1 MYELSRIRLY
11 SIGPA
16 GARYA
21 DTVLDLRGV
30 GEPVPSPAPTQA
42 EFFEEEPVG
51 PPRRPAPAG
60 VLFLENGGGKSV
72 LLKLIFSVMLPG
84 HRNTLGGASS
94 GVLRKFLLAD
104 DCGHV
109 ALEWQHTVTGE
120 TVVVGKVSEW
130 RGRQVSNDPRKFAE
144 AWYSFRP
151 GPGMSLD
158 SLPVAESA
166 AVRPTVEGASTARG
180 RRRTMKGF
188 RDALTEAGKAY
199 PHLDVVWVEIHERW
213 NEHLG
218 ELGLDPELFRYQR
231 EMNADEGEAAGLFA
245 VKNDSDFTDLL
256 LRAVTDTRDTDGLA
270 DLVHGFAHK
279 LGRRAE
285 LTAERDFTAGS
296 LDLLQRIADAAERRE
311 QARGVHAGAE
321 RRTRT
326 LSRRLSAR
334 GAEERARAAELAE
347 RVASAAQAVT
357 DAEGARGRSDLVAA
371 ELAYRHASL
380 ALAAAEKG
388 AAAQRR
394 ELNDARTLHSAWQAA
409 ETVLR
414 HRAAADRS
422 ARVAAA
428 IREAERDAAPALA
441 ARAKAAADLVRA
453 LHAAAEDGER
463 VANEEEERSAAL
475 QETGEA
481 AHRDA
486 TSAATAAQRA
496 RSDAEHLRQRLA
508 EVEQETAEAV
518 RAGWLDDSAPDADP
532 ARAALAASDAEKTTV
547 AAFDEARETA
557 RRTADH
563 AKSAAAVEARAE
575 LAAARAVD
583 AARATESAYEAERRA
598 AEALGAEQRL
608 IELLGLPQPTAAVPA
623 PRGAAR
629 PSAADSRAA
638 GGVTVRVPDAGG
650 RGMGRRAARTLPAD
664 SGRDGWITV
673 RVDEE
678 DADDIGLSQL
688 PAAFRAA
695 PHAPPTIPPD
705 SEPAPHDHDYAPED
719 PPTDTRSRF
728 EGENHAAPGPSAA
741 RPRGGGGAPGSVVR
755 STDVP
760 GMEGGSA
767 VVGDGFPGTGPVSG
781 DGVSAS
787 RVVGGPCP
795 GGAAAGGGE
804 GSGGMSGSAACP
816 RGGGAVPGSV
826 TQLTDAVVGDAFS
839 GTGPVSRG
847 EVSASCAVG
856 DPCPGGAAAGGVDPS
871 AARPRGGGAAS
882 GSVVRSTDV
891 VVGLEGGS
899 AVVGDGFP
907 GTGPV
912 SRGEV
917 SASCAVGDP
926 CPGGAAAGGVEEG
939 DGVKGGGMS
948 GPSAARPR
956 GGGAASGSVVR
967 STDVVVGAE
976 GASAVAGDSLSA
988 TGPVGEAGRARRVEG
1003 DAASVGDQC
1012 RGTGPVDEAGDTA
1025 RVDGGAEGARP
1036 ARHGAASA
1044 EVAEAGPGEAHRRR
1058 PLAAESRPAGW
1069 VTVRIDEAQDAA
1081 SGGGGPRPEGHC
1093 GAAPAVAVD
1102 SHGDGGQAGTAAATD
1117 TAVGHAAPS
1126 DDGPRSDGPRS
1137 DGPRGARVVA
1147 AESRPPGE
1155 VSARVGDVD
1164 GGQGEPEAADTG
1176 TRPAN
1181 VTPADAD
1188 PVTPA
1193 DADSGSAADDS
1204 DCWSPEPGGEPDRE
1218 RDRGRHPRPAPRA
1231 FADGP
1236 LTAEELDRNAEA
1248 LRELL
1253 EESVASAERQLF
1265 ELRTAA
1271 AEDARILGALG
1282 DGGLLPPSPDVLAAV
1297 EYLGEHGIPAL
1308 PGWRYLAQAVDPVDH
1323 AAVLAA
1329 RPELVDGV
1337 VITDPGTHARAREV
1351 LGQASLLPR
1360 SAVAVGTSAAL
1371 LAPTPAPGTEDSGVF
1386 LVPPNPA
1393 MHDERAAD
1401 DERRGLRARATE
1413 RDEEIRALA
1422 ARLAGDRA
1430 LSARL
1435 ASWRTGCPPGRLAEL
1450 AAAAETAREAADT
1463 AQRELVEGRT
1473 ARAEAD
1479 EAATEAAR
1487 VRDERQEAAQRA
1499 RRVADALA
1507 GLAYRL
1513 RERATWQTRLR
1524 ELAEEAAEYE
1534 ERAAGCVDRAR
1545 AADEDRRAAQRAAD
1559 DAHRTARALRA
1570 ERAEIAG
1577 APDDLGEVTEP
1588 PSASLPALRE
1598 AYRAASQVYE
1608 KVGVGADLRAEQ
1620 ARAESDESAALA
1632 SLDRLTNKVRTR
1644 AAQLLEGTDGADGP
1658 SRQAAAARAES
1669 LVQMLES
1676 RASAASEQLGRLR
1689 GEAERLAPADG
1700 DAHTELPEETVPADA
1715 EQAKELLRTANGE
1728 LAARTDA
1735 LDTARTAHA
1744 DLVRAHRAAED
1755 AAGGFDE
1762 TAALL
1767 RDLLRDGP
1775 GAEDDGERPEP
1786 YAGGLAEARQ
1796 AAAESRR
1803 SLRGCAADLSA
1814 AESAVRE
1821 ASDVL
1826 VRHANST
1833 RYEQV
1838 RTPARQQ
1845 IRELPAAALPEH
1857 AAAWAEAFAPRLRVL
1872 TDELEQLERNRDSI
1886 VDRLRGLVE
1895 SCLAT
1900 LRSAQRLSR
1909 LPEGLGEWS
1918 GQEFLRIR
1926 FEDPDQASLT
1936 ERLGEVIDEA
1946 TRSAVRKN
1954 SDLRRDGMSLLLR
1967 GVHAALL
1974 PRGVAVEIL
1983 KPDAVLRAERVP
1995 VRQMGD
2001 VFSGGQLLTAA
2012 IALYCTMAAL
2022 RSNDRGRD
2030 KHRHAGTLFL
2040 DNPIGRANAT
2050 YLLELQRAVA
2060 DALGVQLLYTTGL
2073 FDTTALAEFPLVIRL
2088 RNDADLRA
2096 GLKYISVE
2104 EHLRPGLPVREPE
2117 EEQQVHGQITAT
2129 RMYRRP
2135 EADAD
2140 EPVEAA
2146 DRP

>member
-1 MYELSRIRLY
+1 MYELSRVRLY

-30 GEPVPSPAPTQA
+30 GEPVADPAPAQA
-42 EFFEEEPVG
+42 DFFEDEPVG

-120 TVVVGKVSEW
+120 CVVVGKVSEW

-158 SLPVAESA
+158 SLPVAEST
-166 AVRPTVEGASTARG
+166 AVRPPVEGVSGARG

-188 RDALTEAGKAY
+188 RDAITEAGKAY
-199 PHLDVVWVEIHERW
+199 PNLDVVWEEVHERW

-296 LDLLQRIADAAERRE
+296 LDLLSRIADAAAQRE
-311 QARGVHAGAE
+311 QARGVHAAAE

-326 LSRRLSAR
+326 LARGLSAR
-334 GAEERARAAELAE
+334 GAEERGRAAELAE
-347 RVASAAQAVT
+347 QVAAAAHAVT
-357 DAEGARGRSDLVAA
+357 AAEGERARGERIAA

-380 ALAAAEKG
+380 ALADAEKA

-394 ELNDARTLHSAWQAA
+394 ELSDARTLSAAWQAA

-441 ARAKAAADLVRA
+441 ARARAAGELVQA

-463 VANEEEERSAAL
+463 VANEQEERSAAL
-475 QETGEA
+475 QERGEA

-486 TSAATAAQRA
+486 TAAATAAQRA
-496 RSDAEHLRQRLA
+496 RSEAEHLRQRLA

-532 ARAALAASDAEKTTV
+532 ARAALAASDAEKTAV
-547 AAFDEARETA
+547 AAWDTARETA
-557 RRTADH
+557 RRSAER
-563 AKSAAAVEARAE
+563 AKEAAAEEARAE
-575 LAAARAVD
+575 LAAARASD
-583 AARATESAYEAERRA
+583 AAQA
-598 AEALGAEQRL
+598 AEAAHAAEHRAAASLAAEERL
-608 IELLGLPQPTAAVPA
+608 AELLGLPAAVAEDA
-623 PRGAAR
+623 PRGT
-629 PSAADSRAA
+629 S
-638 GGVTVRVPDAGG
+638 VP
-650 RGMGRRAARTLPAD
+650 
-664 SGRDGWITV
+664 
-673 RVDEE
+673 
-678 DADDIGLSQL
+678 
-688 PAAFRAA
+688 
-695 PHAPPTIPPD
+695 
-705 SEPAPHDHDYAPED
+705 
-719 PPTDTRSRF
+719 
-728 EGENHAAPGPSAA
+728 
-741 RPRGGGGAPGSVVR
+741 RPRTGGAPG
-755 STDVP
+755 DP
-760 GMEGGSA
+760 GDTVAERA
-767 VVGDGFPGTGPVSG
+767 DGTAPERLADGPGT
-781 DGVSAS
+781 DGA
-787 RVVGGPCP
+787 P
-795 GGAAAGGGE
+795 
-804 GSGGMSGSAACP
+804 
-816 RGGGAVPGSV
+816 
-826 TQLTDAVVGDAFS
+826 
-839 GTGPVSRG
+839 TGP
-847 EVSASCAVG
+847 
-856 DPCPGGAAAGGVDPS
+856 
-871 AARPRGGGAAS
+871 
-882 GSVVRSTDV
+882 
-891 VVGLEGGS
+891 
-899 AVVGDGFP
+899 
-907 GTGPV
+907 
-912 SRGEV
+912 
-917 SASCAVGDP
+917 
-926 CPGGAAAGGVEEG
+926 
-939 DGVKGGGMS
+939 
-948 GPSAARPR
+948 
-956 GGGAASGSVVR
+956 
-967 STDVVVGAE
+967 
-976 GASAVAGDSLSA
+976 
-988 TGPVGEAGRARRVEG
+988 AGRA
-1003 DAASVGDQC
+1003 
-1012 RGTGPVDEAGDTA
+1012 
-1025 RVDGGAEGARP
+1025 
-1036 ARHGAASA
+1036 
-1044 EVAEAGPGEAHRRR
+1044 
-1058 PLAAESRPAGW
+1058 
-1069 VTVRIDEAQDAA
+1069 
-1081 SGGGGPRPEGHC
+1081 
-1093 GAAPAVAVD
+1093 
-1102 SHGDGGQAGTAAATD
+1102 
-1117 TAVGHAAPS
+1117 
-1126 DDGPRSDGPRS
+1126 
-1137 DGPRGARVVA
+1137 
-1147 AESRPPGE
+1147 
-1155 VSARVGDVD
+1155 
-1164 GGQGEPEAADTG
+1164 
-1176 TRPAN
+1176 
-1181 VTPADAD
+1181 
-1188 PVTPA
+1188 
-1193 DADSGSAADDS
+1193 
-1204 DCWSPEPGGEPDRE
+1204 
-1218 RDRGRHPRPAPRA
+1218 
-1231 FADGP
+1231 
-1236 LTAEELDRNAEA
+1236 LTAEELDRSAEA
-1248 LRELL
+1248 LQEVLD
-1253 EESVASAERQLF
+1253 ETVAAAERQLF

-1271 AEDARILGALG
+1271 ADDSRILGALG
-1282 DGGLLPPSPDVLAAV
+1282 DGGLLPPGPDVLAAV

-1308 PGWRYLAQAVDPVDH
+1308 PGWRYLAQAVDPADH
-1323 AAVLAA
+1323 AAVLEA

-1337 VITDPGTHARAREV
+1337 IITDPESHARAREA
-1351 LGQASLLPR
+1351 LASAALLPR
-1360 SAVAVGTSAAL
+1360 STVAVGTAAAL
-1371 LAPTPAPGTEDSGVF
+1371 LAPTPRPGSGDPDVF

-1401 DERRGLRARATE
+1401 DERQALRARATARE
-1413 RDEEIRALA
+1413 EEIRALA

-1430 LSARL
+1430 LAARL
-1435 ASWRTGCPPGRLAEL
+1435 SSWRTGCPPGRLAEL
-1450 AAAAETAREAADT
+1450 AEAARTTRAAAETAREALA
-1463 AQRELVEGRT
+1463 AARA

-1479 EAATEAAR
+1479 EVAAEAAR
-1487 VRDERQEAAQRA
+1487 VRDERADAAQRA
-1499 RRVADALA
+1499 RRAADALA
-1507 GLAYRL
+1507 GLAFRL
-1513 RERATWQTRLR
+1513 RERSGWQSRLR
-1524 ELAEEAAEYE
+1524 ELADEAAEAE
-1534 ERAAGCVDRAR
+1534 ERAALCLERAR

-1559 DAHRTARALRA
+1559 DARRTARALRA

-1577 APDDLGEVTEP
+1577 APDDLP
-1588 PSASLPALRE
+1588 QPDPAAPRAALPALRE
-1598 AYRAASQVYE
+1598 AYRAASQLYE

-1620 ARAESDESAALA
+1620 ARAESDESAALTE
-1632 SLDRLTNKVRTR
+1632 LDRLTNKVRTR

-1669 LVQMLES
+1669 LVQMLET

-1689 GEAERLAPADG
+1689 GEAERLAPLDG
-1700 DAHTELPEETVPADA
+1700 EAHTELPEELVPAGA
-1715 EQAKELLRTANGE
+1715 EHAQALLRTATAE

-1735 LDTARTAHA
+1735 LEAARAAHA
-1744 DLVRAHRAAED
+1744 DLLRAHRAAED

-1762 TAALL
+1762 SAALL
-1767 RDLLRDGP
+1767 RDLLRDNVRDADRAP
-1775 GAEDDGERPEP
+1775 EAADGEERPEP
-1786 YAGGLAEARQ
+1786 YRGTLAEARQ
-1796 AAAESRR
+1796 AAAEARR

-1814 AESAVRE
+1814 ADATVRE

-1826 VRHANST
+1826 VRHANSV

-1845 IRELPAAALPEH
+1845 IRELPAAALHEH
-1857 AAAWAEAFAPRLRVL
+1857 AAAWADAFAPRLRVL
-1872 TDELEQLERNRDSI
+1872 TDELAQLERNRDSI

-1895 SCLAT
+1895 SSLAT

-1926 FEDPDQASLT
+1926 FDDPDHATLT

-1946 TRSAVRKN
+1946 TRAAVRKN

-1967 GVHAALL
+1967 GVAAALR
-1974 PRGVAVEIL
+1974 PKGIAVEIL

-1995 VRQMGD
+1995 VGQMGD

-2104 EHLRPGLPVREPE
+2104 EHLRPGLP
-2117 EEQQVHGQITAT
+2117 QQQEAGAEAVHGEITAT

-2135 EADAD
+2135 PA
-2140 EPVEAA
+2140 PT
-2146 DRP
+2146 P

>member
-1 MYELSRIRLY
+1 MYELSRVRLY

-151 GPGMSLD
+151 GPGLSLD

-166 AVRPTVEGASTARG
+166 AVRPIVEGTSTARG

-188 RDALTEAGKAY
+188 RDAITEADKAY
-199 PHLDVVWVEIHERW
+199 PHLDVSWVEIHERW

-296 LDLLQRIADAAERRE
+296 LDLLSRIADAAERRE

-321 RRTRT
+321 RRTRA
-326 LSRRLSAR
+326 LARRLSGR
-334 GAEERARAAELAE
+334 GAEERERAAELAQQ
-347 RVASAAQAVT
+347 VATAAHAVT
-357 DAEGARGRSDLVAA
+357 EAEEARGRSSLVAA

-394 ELNDARTLHSAWQAA
+394 EVNDARTLHSAWQAA

-463 VANEEEERSAAL
+463 LANEEEERSAAL

-486 TSAATAAQRA
+486 TAAATSAQRA
-496 RSDAEHLRQRLA
+496 RSETEHLRQRLA

-532 ARAALAASDAEKTTV
+532 ARAALAASDAEKTAV
-547 AAFDEARETA
+547 AAWDAAREAA
-557 RRTADH
+557 RRTADA
-563 AKSAAAVEARAE
+563 AKAAAAEQSRTE
-575 LAAARAVD
+575 LAAARAAD
-583 AARATESAYEAERRA
+583 ASNAAVAAYDAERRA
-598 AEALGAEQRL
+598 AESLGSEQRL
-608 IELLGLPQPTAAVPA
+608 VELLGLPMAAPSVPA
-623 PRGAAR
+623 PRAGRPSAAEAGQPRRVTMRVDELEQPDSAHGAPGPGRPARSLGADAHPPGRVSAHVDGTESDTQAADAPYAPPVGDPDGSAPTADEAEDCWDPEVGDAATADSAAGGTTARGAADASGGVTRGAGGAADGVGAGPERLAGGVGRPAEGVTDGAVRRGGDAGWAREAEGAAGGAADDVPGAAR
-629 PSAADSRAA
+629 PGAGGATGGAARQAGEVTGGAGHGAESPEGGLAREMEGAAARRAEGDGGTA
-638 GGVTVRVPDAGG
+638 GGVQGTGGQRATEHGSGGADRQGDGATDGSVGQAGDATGGGSTPGAGVRRGASGG
-650 RGMGRRAARTLPAD
+650 RREDSAR
-664 SGRDGWITV
+664 
-673 RVDEE
+673 
-678 DADDIGLSQL
+678 
-688 PAAFRAA
+688 
-695 PHAPPTIPPD
+695 
-705 SEPAPHDHDYAPED
+705 
-719 PPTDTRSRF
+719 
-728 EGENHAAPGPSAA
+728 
-741 RPRGGGGAPGSVVR
+741 
-755 STDVP
+755 
-760 GMEGGSA
+760 
-767 VVGDGFPGTGPVSG
+767 
-781 DGVSAS
+781 
-787 RVVGGPCP
+787 
-795 GGAAAGGGE
+795 GGE
-804 GSGGMSGSAACP
+804 GSADKATAR
-816 RGGGAVPGSV
+816 RGAGGA
-826 TQLTDAVVGDAFS
+826 
-839 GTGPVSRG
+839 RR
-847 EVSASCAVG
+847 SAG
-856 DPCPGGAAAGGVDPS
+856 
-871 AARPRGGGAAS
+871 
-882 GSVVRSTDV
+882 
-891 VVGLEGGS
+891 
-899 AVVGDGFP
+899 
-907 GTGPV
+907 
-912 SRGEV
+912 
-917 SASCAVGDP
+917 
-926 CPGGAAAGGVEEG
+926 
-939 DGVKGGGMS
+939 
-948 GPSAARPR
+948 
-956 GGGAASGSVVR
+956 
-967 STDVVVGAE
+967 
-976 GASAVAGDSLSA
+976 
-988 TGPVGEAGRARRVEG
+988 
-1003 DAASVGDQC
+1003 
-1012 RGTGPVDEAGDTA
+1012 
-1025 RVDGGAEGARP
+1025 
-1036 ARHGAASA
+1036 
-1044 EVAEAGPGEAHRRR
+1044 
-1058 PLAAESRPAGW
+1058 
-1069 VTVRIDEAQDAA
+1069 
-1081 SGGGGPRPEGHC
+1081 
-1093 GAAPAVAVD
+1093 
-1102 SHGDGGQAGTAAATD
+1102 
-1117 TAVGHAAPS
+1117 
-1126 DDGPRSDGPRS
+1126 
-1137 DGPRGARVVA
+1137 
-1147 AESRPPGE
+1147 
-1155 VSARVGDVD
+1155 
-1164 GGQGEPEAADTG
+1164 
-1176 TRPAN
+1176 
-1181 VTPADAD
+1181 
-1188 PVTPA
+1188 
-1193 DADSGSAADDS
+1193 
-1204 DCWSPEPGGEPDRE
+1204 
-1218 RDRGRHPRPAPRA
+1218 
-1231 FADGP
+1231 DGP
-1236 LTAEELDRNAEA
+1236 LSAEELDRNADA

-1253 EESVASAERQLF
+1253 DESVASAERQLF
-1265 ELRTAA
+1265 DLRTAA
-1271 AEDARILGALG
+1271 ADDARILGALG

-1337 VITDPGTHARAREV
+1337 VITDPDTHARAREV
-1351 LGQASLLPR
+1351 LGTASLLPR
-1360 SAVAVGTSAAL
+1360 SAVAVGTAAAL
-1371 LAPTPAPGTEDSGVF
+1371 LAPTPPPGAQDSGVF

-1401 DERRGLRARATE
+1401 DERRELRARATA

-1435 ASWRTGCPPGRLAEL
+1435 SAWRTGCPPGRLAEL
-1450 AAAAETAREAADT
+1450 AEAAEAAREAAAA
-1463 AQRELVEGRT
+1463 AQRELAEART
-1473 ARAEAD
+1473 ARVEAD
-1479 EAATEAAR
+1479 EAAGEAAR

-1499 RRVADALA
+1499 RRAADALA
-1507 GLAYRL
+1507 GLAFRL
-1513 RERATWQTRLR
+1513 RERAAWQSRLR
-1524 ELAEEAAEYE
+1524 ELADEAAEYE
-1534 ERAAGCVDRAR
+1534 ERAAACVDRAR

-1577 APDDLGEVTEP
+1577 APDDVADGAP
-1588 PSASLPALRE
+1588 PTASLPALRE

-1644 AAQLLEGTDGADGP
+1644 AAQLLESTDGADGP

-1669 LVQMLES
+1669 LVHMLEA

-1700 DAHTELPEETVPADA
+1700 DAHTELSEGTVPQDA
-1715 EQAKELLRTANGE
+1715 EQAKELLRTANVE
-1728 LAARTDA
+1728 LSTRTDA
-1735 LDTARTAHA
+1735 LETARTTHSE
-1744 DLVRAHRAAED
+1744 LLRAHRAAED
-1755 AAGGFDE
+1755 AAGGFEE

-1767 RDLLRDGP
+1767 RDLLRDHQDADG
-1775 GAEDDGERPEP
+1775 DDQPEA
-1786 YAGGLAEARQ
+1786 YAGSLAEARQ
-1796 AAAESRR
+1796 AAAEARR
-1803 SLRGCAADLSA
+1803 SLRGCAGDLSA
-1814 AESAVRE
+1814 AETAVRE

-1826 VRHANST
+1826 VRHANAN

-1845 IRELPAAALPEH
+1845 IRELPASALPEH

-1872 TDELEQLERNRDSI
+1872 TDELAQLERNRDSI
-1886 VDRLRGLVE
+1886 VDRLRGLAE
-1895 SCLAT
+1895 SSLTT

-1926 FEDPDQASLT
+1926 FEDPDQATLA

-1967 GVHAALL
+1967 GVHAALQ

-2030 KHRHAGTLFL
+2030 RHRHAGTLFL

-2104 EHLRPGLPVREPE
+2104 EHLRPGLPERDPE
-2117 EEQQVHGQITAT
+2117 DGQVHGQITAT

-2135 EADAD
+2135 DAPAPA
-2140 EPVEAA
+2140 ETPAG
-2146 DRP
+2146 